1 MTKIRAYYAHSMKI
15 YDTPQEK
22 AELKFLRKEYDVIC
36 PNNDIGDLKPFER
49 YLNIVRWSDI
59 LVISVYEGHI
69 TAGVYAEAQH
79 ALELGKEVLFI
90 ETINSSLRLTKVF
103 SVDRIANERDYKN
116 DKYAYITPKEWR

>member
-36 PNNDIGDLKPFER
+36 PNNDIGSLHPFNR

-103 SVDRIANERDYKN
+103 SVEIIANERDYKN